1 MSNSHSDFFIKNDLE
16 ACEKVNNIYG
26 HACRPPIMCTNPVAG
41 LCMDYESVQRDMQRR
56 PAEMQHIKRRS
67 KAWSSGSSGPLSQT
81 RPKIPVIDEHGRF
94 LMAWFDWRGRM
105 LLKRPMTLPQ
115 DGRLPDW
122 SGFMP
127 AVVLS
132 FAANS

>member
-1 MSNSHSDFFIKNDLE
+1 
-16 ACEKVNNIYG
+16 
-26 HACRPPIMCTNPVAG
+26 
-41 LCMDYESVQRDMQRR
+41 
-56 PAEMQHIKRRS
+56 
-67 KAWSSGSSGPLSQT
+67 
-81 RPKIPVIDEHGRF
+81 
-94 LMAWFDWRGRM
+94 M

-132 FAANS
+132 FAANSVIPNQ

>member
-1 MSNSHSDFFIKNDLE
+1 MQLQIGDRMTDRRGGAIYRKGTFRVDMSNSHSDFFIKNDLE

-81 RPKIPVIDEHGRF
+81 RPKIPVIDEHG
-94 LMAWFDWRGRM
+94 
-105 LLKRPMTLPQ
+105 
-115 DGRLPDW
+115 
-122 SGFMP
+122 
-127 AVVLS
+127 
-132 FAANS
+132 